1 MNAYDTFD
9 TPLGDFTAAVN
20 DTGAVVGTAF
30 GDVAALC
37 HYTRLHLDDLTH
49 DPERVA
55 QVRAQIEQ
63 YFDGTRQE
71 FDLTLAPSGTP
82 FQHSV
87 WQALT
92 DIPFSETRSYGQLAT
107 MLSTSPR
114 AMGGANGSNRI
125 CLIVPCH
132 RVIGWDGSLTGFAY
146 GTEIKRR
153 LLEHEARV
161 AAGGDSRPGQ
171 TAPRLSA

>member
-1 MNAYDTFD
+1 MNAYDTFT

-20 DTGAVVGTAF
+20 DSGAVAGTAF

-37 HYTRLHLDDLTH
+37 KYTRLHLDDLTY
-49 DPERVA
+49 DPQRVA
-55 QVRAQIEQ
+55 HVRTQVEQ
-63 YFDGTRQE
+63 YFDGTRLE
-71 FDLTLAPSGTP
+71 FDLALAPNGTP
-82 FQHSV
+82 FQHRV
-87 WQALT
+87 WRALT
-92 DIPFSETRSYGQLAT
+92 DIPFNQTRSYGQLAA
-107 MLSTSPR
+107 MLGTSPR

-132 RVIGWDGSLTGFAY
+132 RVIGTDGSLTGFAY

-161 AAGGDSRPGQ
+161 AAGLANATRG
-171 TAPRLSA
+171 AV

>member
-1 MNAYDTFD
+1 MNAYDTFT

-20 DTGAVVGTAF
+20 DSGAVVGTAF
-30 GDVAALC
+30 GDVGALC
-37 HYTRLHLDDLTH
+37 HYTLLTLDDLTH
-49 DPERVA
+49 DPNAVA
-55 QVRAQIEQ
+55 HVREQIEQ
-63 YFDGTRQE
+63 YFNGTRQE
-71 FDLTLAPSGTP
+71 FDLDLAPAGTT

-87 WQALT
+87 WKALA
-92 DIPFSETRSYGQLAT
+92 DIPFNETRSYGQLAT
-107 MLSTSPR
+107 MLGTSPR

-132 RVIGWDGSLTGFAY
+132 RVIGSDGSLTGFAY

-161 AAGGDSRPGQ
+161 AASMQQPSKQVR
-171 TAPRLSA
+171 A

>member
-1 MNAYDTFD
+1 MNAYDTFN

-20 DTGAVVGTAF
+20 DDGVVVGTAF

-49 DPERVA
+49 EPQRVA
-55 QVRAQIEQ
+55 HVRKQIEQ
-63 YFDGTRQE
+63 YFQGERQE
-71 FDLTLAPSGTP
+71 FDLALTPSGTT
-82 FQHSV
+82 FQHNV
-87 WQALT
+87 WRALRE
-92 DIPFSETRSYGQLAT
+92 IPFNQTRSYGQLAT
-107 MLSTSPR
+107 MLGTSPR

-132 RVIGWDGSLTGFAY
+132 RVIGSDGSLTGFAY

-161 AAGGDSRPGQ
+161 AAAAVSQPSTRM
-171 TAPRLSA
+171 TA

>member
-1 MNAYDTFD
+1 MNAYDTFN

-20 DTGAVVGTAF
+20 DAGAVVGTAF

-49 DPERVA
+49 DPQRVGH
-55 QVRAQIEQ
+55 VRRQIEQ
-63 YFDGTRQE
+63 YFDGARQE
-71 FDLTLAPSGTP
+71 FELDLAPSGTT
-82 FQHSV
+82 FQHNV
-87 WQALT
+87 WKTLT
-92 DIPFSETRSYGQLAT
+92 DIPFNQTRSYGQLAT
-107 MLSTSPR
+107 LLGTSPR

-132 RVIGWDGSLTGFAY
+132 RVIGSDGSLTGFAY

-161 AAGGDSRPGQ
+161 AAGVPDTKTVSR
-171 TAPRLSA
+171 

>member
-1 MNAYDTFD
+1 MNAYDTFM

-20 DTGAVVGTAF
+20 DDGAVVGTAF
-30 GDVAALC
+30 GDVGALC
-37 HYTRLHLDDLTH
+37 RYTRLRLDDLSH
-49 DPERVA
+49 DPQRVA
-55 QVRAQIEQ
+55 QVREQIEQ
-63 YFDGTRQE
+63 YFDGTRRE

-87 WQALT
+87 WQALC
-92 DIPFSETRSYGQLAT
+92 DIPFNQTRSYGELAT
-107 MLSTSPR
+107 MLGTSPR

-132 RVIGWDGSLTGFAY
+132 RVIGSDGSLTGFAY

-161 AAGGDSRPGQ
+161 AVGAEQATSQVP
-171 TAPRLSA
+171 A

>member
-9 TPLGDFTAAVN
+9 TPLGAFTAAVN
-20 DTGAVVGTAF
+20 DTGALVGTAF

-37 HYTRLHLDDLTH
+37 HYARLPLDDLTH
-49 DPERVA
+49 DPQRVSH
-55 QVRAQIEQ
+55 VRDQIEQ
-63 YFDGTRQE
+63 YFNGTRQH

-92 DIPFSETRSYGQLAT
+92 DIPFNETRSYGRLAT

-114 AMGGANGSNRI
+114 AMGAANGANRI
-125 CLIVPCH
+125 RLVIPCH
-132 RVIGWDGSLTGFAY
+132 RVIGTDGSLTGFAY
-146 GTEIKRR
+146 GTEIKRQ
-153 LLEHEARV
+153 LLDHEARV
-161 AAGGDSRPGQ
+161 ASGVKDATR
-171 TAPRLSA
+171 SAI

>member
-1 MNAYDTFD
+1 MNAYDTFK

-20 DTGAVVGTAF
+20 EDGAVVGTAF
-30 GDVAALC
+30 GDVASLC
-37 HYTRLHLDDLTH
+37 HYTRLHLDDLTQN
-49 DPERVA
+49 PARVA
-55 QVRAQIEQ
+55 HVCEQIEQ

-82 FQHSV
+82 FQHTV
-87 WQALT
+87 WQVLT
-92 DIPFSETRSYGQLAT
+92 DIPFNQTRSYGQLAT
-107 MLSTSPR
+107 LLGTSPR

-132 RVIGWDGSLTGFAY
+132 RVIGSDGSLTGFAY

-161 AAGGDSRPGQ
+161 AAAVRE
-171 TAPRLSA
+171 TAVQARA